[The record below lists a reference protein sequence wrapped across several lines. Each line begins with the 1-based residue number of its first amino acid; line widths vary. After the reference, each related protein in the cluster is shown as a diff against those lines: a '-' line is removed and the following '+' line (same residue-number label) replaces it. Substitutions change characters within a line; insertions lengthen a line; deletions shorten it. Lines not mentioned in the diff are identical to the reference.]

1 MTRTT
6 SYDGLADW
14 YDEWV
19 GGDER
24 SYDDEAARV
33 VRQLLGRGAGRLVD
47 LGCGGGR
54 YFKLFADLGWSV
66 VGVDLSADQLRVA
79 EPRADAV
86 GAELV
91 HGDVTELP
99 FEDSQFAAAVAVL
112 VSTDVEPFE
121 RVAAE
126 AARVL
131 APGGVFAHVGTHPC
145 FVGPHSVMQG
155 DGTRV
160 VGPGYR
166 ERRRQFDL
174 AAYHPTGVRRK
185 VGSVH
190 VPLADMLNAL
200 VAAGLELE
208 LAVEPEERELPLY
221 LGLCARK
228 PQARQ

>member
-6 SYDGLADW
+6 GYDGLADW

-19 GGDER
+19 GGAEG
-24 SYDDEAARV
+24 SYDDEAGRA
-33 VRQLLGRGAGRLVD
+33 VRELLGPGEGRLLD

-54 YFKLFADLGWSV
+54 YLQLFADLGWSV

-79 EPRADAV
+79 RPRADAAR
-86 GAELV
+86 AELV
-91 HGDVTELP
+91 QADATDLP
-99 FEDSQFAAAVAVL
+99 FPDGHFAAAVAVL
-112 VSTDVEPFE
+112 VSTDIEPFE

-131 APGGVFAHVGTHPC
+131 APGGVFVHLGTHPC
-145 FVGPHSVMQG
+145 FVGPHSVMQE
-155 DGTRV
+155 DGRRV

-174 AAYHPTGVRRK
+174 PAYHPTGVRRK

-190 VPLADMLNAL
+190 VPLADMLNAV
-200 VAAGLELE
+200 VAAGLVLE
-208 LAVEPEERELPLY
+208 LALEPKERELPLY
-221 LGLCARK
+221 LGLRARK
-228 PQARQ
+228 GQARQ

>member
-1 MTRTT
+1 
-6 SYDGLADW
+6 
-14 YDEWV
+14 
-19 GGDER
+19 
-24 SYDDEAARV
+24 
-33 VRQLLGRGAGRLVD
+33 
-47 LGCGGGR
+47 
-54 YFKLFADLGWSV
+54 
-66 VGVDLSADQLRVA
+66 
-79 EPRADAV
+79 
-86 GAELV
+86 
-91 HGDVTELP
+91 
-99 FEDSQFAAAVAVL
+99 
-112 VSTDVEPFE
+112 
-121 RVAAE
+121 
-126 AARVL
+126 
-131 APGGVFAHVGTHPC
+131 
-145 FVGPHSVMQG
+145 MQG